1 MPIFAQTHYFWSSLL
16 KRIYRKGSYN
26 HDPCVTV
33 VFGIWTS
40 AGYGNEG
47 NDRLYCSIAA
57 MRSHLTGSKKGNAEI
72 PLVSP

>member
-26 HDPCVTV
+26 HDPYVTV

-47 NDRLYCSIAA
+47 NDRLYYSVAA